1 MTQTN
6 SIRPPAPG
14 ATQSKLRVGIVGGG
28 AFGLGL
34 AKAAERVGNDVL
46 IHSRRSAAV
55 PRSERITATADLAD
69 LGAADLIVVAVP
81 STHMREVARELCHHI
96 DGRHLVVHVSRGL
109 VGDELRTVTQVL
121 REETPARRLGC
132 LAGPLH
138 AKALIEGTPGGGI
151 VGSTFPEVGEAVR
164 AAIAGPSMRLYQT
177 EDVIGV
183 ELASALVGLLALALG
198 YAQQLGFGPGAL
210 SILMTRGMAEAA
222 RLGVS
227 FGGEERTFS
236 GMAGFGDL
244 MSAAFGDERPEV
256 KLGRAIG
263 RGASME
269 EAGREANATIEGV
282 AIARRMQR
290 HSARRGIETP
300 ITDVLAE
307 ILEGRLGPEAALARL
322 MARRVH
328 RE

>member
-1 MTQTN
+1 MN
-6 SIRPPAPG
+6 DKNDKN
-14 ATQSKLRVGIVGGG
+14 KLVVGVVGGG
-28 AFGLGL
+28 SFGLGL
-34 AKAAERVGNDVL
+34 ARAAERVGNEAI

-55 PRSERITATADLAD
+55 PRSERVRGTSELRDLA
-69 LGAADLIVVAVP
+69 ACDLIIVAVP
-81 STHMREVARELCHHI
+81 STHVRDVARTLGNHV
-96 DGRHLVVHVSRGL
+96 DGRHVVVHVSRGL
-109 VGDELRTVTQVL
+109 VGDDLRTVTQVL
-121 REETPARRLGC
+121 REETAVRRLGC

-138 AKALIEGTPGGGI
+138 ARALIEGTPGGGI

-164 AAIAGPSMRLYQT
+164 GAIGGPSMRLYQT
-177 EDVIGV
+177 EDLVGV

-198 YAQQLGFGPGAL
+198 YTQQLGFGPGAL

-227 FGGEERTFS
+227 FGAEERTFS

-256 KLGRAIG
+256 KLGRALG
-263 RGASME
+263 RGASLE

-307 ILEGRLGPEAALARL
+307 LLDGQLAPADALARL

>member
-1 MTQTN
+1 M
-6 SIRPPAPG
+6 
-14 ATQSKLRVGIVGGG
+14 SKLTLGIVGGG
-28 AFGLGL
+28 SFGLGL
-34 AKAAERVGNDVL
+34 ARAAERVGNDAI
-46 IHSRRSAAV
+46 IHSRRSAAI
-55 PRSERITATADLAD
+55 PRSERVRGTGALAN
-69 LGAADLIVVAVP
+69 LASCDLIVVAVP
-81 STHMREVARELCHHI
+81 STHVREVARALGGHL

-121 REETPARRLGC
+121 REETAARRLGC

-151 VGSTFPEVGEAVR
+151 VGSSFPEVGDAVR
-164 AAIAGPSMRLYQT
+164 EAIAGPSMRLYQT
-177 EDVIGV
+177 EDLIGV
-183 ELASALVGLLALALG
+183 EIASALVGLLALALG

-210 SILMTRGMAEAA
+210 SIMMTRGMAEAA

-227 FGGEERTFS
+227 FGAEERTFS
-236 GMAGFGDL
+236 GMAGVGDL

-256 KLGRAIG
+256 KLGRAIA
-263 RGASME
+263 RGASIE
-269 EAGREANATIEGV
+269 EAGREASATIEGV

-290 HSARRGIETP
+290 HSARRGLETP

-307 ILEGRLGPEAALARL
+307 ILDGQLRPEEALARL

>member
-1 MTQTN
+1 M
-6 SIRPPAPG
+6 G
-14 ATQSKLRVGIVGGG
+14 KLSVGIVGGG
-28 AFGLGL
+28 SFGLGL
-34 AKAAERVGNDVL
+34 ARAVERVGNDAL
-46 IHSRRSAAV
+46 IHSRRSAAL
-55 PRSERITATADLAD
+55 PRGERVRATSELGELATCE
-69 LGAADLIVVAVP
+69 LIIVAVP
-81 STHMREVARELCHHI
+81 STHVRDVARALGHHL

-109 VGDELRTVTQVL
+109 VGDDLRTVSQVL

-138 AKALIEGTPGGGI
+138 ARALIEGTPGGGI
-151 VGSTFPEVGEAVR
+151 VGSSFPEVADAMR
-164 AAIAGPSMRLYQT
+164 DAISGPSMRLYQT
-177 EDVIGV
+177 DDLIGV
-183 ELASALVGLLALALG
+183 EYASALVGLLALALG

-210 SILMTRGMAEAA
+210 SIMMTRGMAEAA
-222 RLGVS
+222 RLGVT
-227 FGGEERTFS
+227 FGAEERTFS
-236 GMAGFGDL
+236 GMAGYGDL

-256 KLGRAIG
+256 KLGRALA
-263 RGASME
+263 RGASIE

-290 HSARRGIETP
+290 HSARRLLDTP

-307 ILEGRLGPEAALARL
+307 ILDGKLAPADALARL

>member
-1 MTQTN
+1 MTNTKGTL
-6 SIRPPAPG
+6 S
-14 ATQSKLRVGIVGGG
+14 VGIVGGG

-46 IHSRRSAAV
+46 IHSRRSAAL
-55 PRSERITATADLAD
+55 PRSERISATRQLGD
-69 LGAADLIVVAVP
+69 LGACDLIIVAVP
-81 STHMREVARELCHHI
+81 STHVREVARELGHHL

-138 AKALIEGTPGGGI
+138 ARALLEGTPGGGI
-151 VGSTFPEVGEAVR
+151 VGSMFPEVGEAMR

-198 YAQQLGFGPGAL
+198 YTQQIGFGPGAL
-210 SILMTRGMAEAA
+210 SVMMTRGLAEAA

-227 FGGEERTFS
+227 FGAEERTFS
-236 GMAGFGDL
+236 GMAGVGDL

-256 KLGRAIG
+256 KLGRALG
-263 RGASME
+263 RGATME
-269 EAGREANATIEGV
+269 QAGKEANATIEGV

-290 HSARRGIETP
+290 HSARRALETP

-307 ILEGRLGPEAALARL
+307 ILEGELGPQDALARL

>member
-1 MTQTN
+1 M
-6 SIRPPAPG
+6 G
-14 ATQSKLRVGIVGGG
+14 KLSVGIVGGG
-28 AFGLGL
+28 SFGLGL
-34 AKAAERVGNDVL
+34 ARACERVGNDVV

-55 PRSERITATADLAD
+55 PRSERISATSELGDLASC
-69 LGAADLIVVAVP
+69 DLIIVAVP
-81 STHMREVARELCHHI
+81 STHIRETARALGHHV

-109 VGDELRTVTQVL
+109 VGDELRTVSQIL
-121 REETPARRLGC
+121 REETAVRRLGC

-138 AKALIEGTPGGGI
+138 ARALIEGTPGGGI
-151 VGSTFPEVGEAVR
+151 VGSSFTEVGDAVR
-164 AAIAGPSMRLYQT
+164 EAIAGPSMRIYQT
-177 EDVIGV
+177 DDVIGV

-210 SILMTRGMAEAA
+210 SVMMTRGMAEAA

-227 FGGEERTFS
+227 FGAEERTFS
-236 GMAGFGDL
+236 GMAGVGDL

-256 KLGRAIG
+256 KLGRALG
-263 RGASME
+263 RGATME
-269 EAGREANATIEGV
+269 QAGREANATIEGV

-290 HSARRGIETP
+290 HSARRALETP

-307 ILEGRLGPEAALARL
+307 ILDGQLAPGDALARL

>member
-1 MTQTN
+1 MT
-6 SIRPPAPG
+6 
-14 ATQSKLRVGIVGGG
+14 KLSVGIVGGG

-34 AKAAERVGNDVL
+34 ARAAERVGHEAI
-46 IHSRRSAAV
+46 IHSRRHAAV
-55 PRSERITATADLAD
+55 PRSERVSATGELGDLARCD
-69 LGAADLIVVAVP
+69 LVIVAVP
-81 STHMREVARELCHHI
+81 STHVREVARALGHHL
-96 DGRHLVVHVSRGL
+96 DGKHLVVHVSRGL
-109 VGDELRTVTQVL
+109 VGDELRTVTQVF
-121 REETPARRLGC
+121 REETSVRRLGC

-151 VGSTFPEVGEAVR
+151 VGSIFPEVGDAVR
-164 AAIAGPSMRLYQT
+164 EAIAGPTMRMYQT
-177 EDVIGV
+177 DDVLGV

-198 YAQQLGFGPGAL
+198 YTQQLGFGPATL
-210 SILMTRGMAEAA
+210 SILMTRGLAEAA

-227 FGGEERTFS
+227 FGAEERTFS
-236 GMAGFGDL
+236 GMAGVGDL
-244 MSAAFGDERPEV
+244 MSAAFGDDRPEV
-256 KLGRAIG
+256 KLGRALA

-290 HSARRGIETP
+290 HSARRGIDTP

-307 ILEGRLGPEAALARL
+307 ILEGQLAPTDALARL